1 MKIRLIAAGLM
12 LAAPLVAAPFA
23 ASPVSAQVQLN
34 VCGAPPLPPCY
45 PRRGPPPEYEPRFDR
60 GRGFRDDDDRDR
72 DFGRI
77 CRTRYERCRVEPR
90 PMDGRCSCTNEDG
103 EDVIGRIVR

>member
-1 MKIRLIAAGLM
+1 MTMDIRLMAAGLM
-12 LAAPLVAAPFA
+12 LAAPLLAAPFA
-23 ASPVSAQVQLN
+23 ASPASAQVQLN
-34 VCGAPPLPPCY
+34 VCGVPPLPPCG
-45 PRRGPPPEYEPRFDR
+45 PRRGPPPEYDPRYDR
-60 GRGFRDDDDRDR
+60 RRDIYDDGDR

-90 PMDGRCSCTNEDG
+90 PMGGRCSCTNEDG